1 MYSLLLKNAL
11 TRTTTA
17 PVSFVGKLV
26 EILVTDTLMV
36 HGEGWVGLRSC
47 INASA
52 SSSAME
58 VSSVHSPV
66 AQIEHAAAARADYRH
81 KIGARHNL
89 HGCPQRVAHR
99 QTDEGAPSWAPRWS
113 CRTSPPLAEFMPPGM
128 ARRWKRPPPRPT
140 RTSPKPEAGSRK
152 PNSEGTPLAVNAS
165 ETDYAARRIALG
177 LPNGAPDLEPQKTL
191 ALEPGLDELHGITWD
206 KARYMGQELTA
217 RTKYRGPVKRQL
229 VPIEFSAAG
238 EAPGTPVMAEGQEV
252 GDIRSCGEAGPRH
265 PAAECAGEV
274 TYCWRRGAV

>member
-1 MYSLLLKNAL
+1 MKALQAGLPAGAAGRLL
-11 TRTTTA
+11 R
-17 PVSFVGKLV
+17 
-26 EILVTDTLMV
+26 
-36 HGEGWVGLRSC
+36 LRSLC
-47 INASA
+47 RLAWR
-52 SSSAME
+52 
-58 VSSVHSPV
+58 
-66 AQIEHAAAARADYRH
+66 AA
-81 KIGARHNL
+81 GN
-89 HGCPQRVAHR
+89 
-99 QTDEGAPSWAPRWS
+99 APR
-113 CRTSPPLAEFMPPGM
+113 RARLAP
-128 ARRWKRPPPRPT
+128 RRSRKPEAGSRKPEAGSR
-140 RTSPKPEAGSRK
+140 KPEAGSRK